1 VVNPGPTLTI
11 KDLKT
16 RAVRVPMNRALATS
30 NGRMSEAPLVL
41 IDLETNEGVTGHA
54 YLFCYHPMTASM
66 MQRVLAE
73 SLELVRGN
81 QVAPADLADKLLG
94 RFMLLGNQGVIGMAL
109 SGFDVACWDALSK
122 SADMPLYKLLG
133 GEVDRVKTY
142 NSKGMSLMG
151 MDALAKEAVDLLGE
165 GFKALKL
172 RLGYPTWQEDIEA
185 VRAVRKVI
193 PDDTPLMTDYNQSL
207 SVEEAVIRGR
217 ALDAEDITWIEEPI
231 AHDDHIGC
239 AFVAKEVETP
249 IQIGENFRNL
259 NDMKS
264 AIHLRAAD
272 YVMPDLQ
279 RIGGVTGWLAA
290 AALAESKNTLM
301 SSHLFPEVSAHL
313 MTVTPTAHWLEFVDW
328 GAPVMAE
335 PMVVED
341 GYAIIPD
348 RPGTG
353 VTWNEDAVARYPT
366 ID

>member
-1 VVNPGPTLTI
+1 MTSGPTLTI
-11 KDLKT
+11 KDLKS
-16 RAVRVPMNRALATS
+16 RAVLAPMKRALSTS
-30 NGRMSEAPLVL
+30 SGKMSEAPLVL

-54 YLFCYHPMTASM
+54 YLFCYHKMAASM
-66 MQRVLAE
+66 MQRILAE
-73 SLELVRGN
+73 CLELVRGN
-81 QVAPADLADKLLG
+81 QMAPADLADKLLG
-94 RFMLLGNQGVIGMAL
+94 CFKLLGNQGVISMAL
-109 SGFDVACWDALSK
+109 SGFDIACWDALAK

-133 GEVDRVKTY
+133 GETDRVKTY
-142 NSKGMSLMG
+142 NSKGMSLMAT
-151 MDALAKEAVDLLGE
+151 DALAKEAVDLLGE

-172 RLGYPTWQEDIEA
+172 RLGYPTWQEDIKA
-185 VRAVRKVI
+185 VRAIRKVI
-193 PDDTPLMTDYNQSL
+193 PEDTLLMTDYNQSL
-207 SVEEAVIRGR
+207 SVDEAIIRGR

-239 AFVAKEVETP
+239 AYVAKEVKTP

-259 NDMKS
+259 HDMRN
-264 AIHLRAAD
+264 AIHSRAAD

-290 AALAESKNTLM
+290 SALAKVENTLM

-328 GAPVMAE
+328 GAPVMAD

-353 VTWNEDAVARYPT
+353 VTWDEEAVARFPT